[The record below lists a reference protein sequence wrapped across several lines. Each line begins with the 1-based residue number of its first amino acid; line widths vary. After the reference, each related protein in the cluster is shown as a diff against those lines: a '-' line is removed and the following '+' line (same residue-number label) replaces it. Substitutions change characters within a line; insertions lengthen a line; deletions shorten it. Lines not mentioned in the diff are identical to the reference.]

1 MEPMKME
8 IDKRYRNS
16 ETGGYFEQCLV
27 CYENVLENEKDYFIE
42 KIIRR
47 IKSLNLTEVLFEYAI
62 CMDCA
67 QDMRKKISK
76 HSMVQMETFFHKNA
90 RLHERNSEELETQKT
105 TEKCLFTGKSIAECD
120 EFSLHAHCN
129 GKEMILS
136 LFPYA
141 VSDDA
146 MDTMSELL
154 SAETLDELDR
164 FKKTHFNGPPE
175 LAELLSPKR
184 LIPF

>member
-8 IDKRYRNS
+8 IDKRFRNS
-16 ETGGYFEQCLV
+16 ETGGYFEHCLV
-27 CYENVLENEKDYFIE
+27 CHENVLENEKDYFIE

-47 IKSLNLTEVLFEYAI
+47 IKSLNLTEVVFEYAI
-62 CMDCA
+62 CVACA
-67 QDMRKKISK
+67 QEMREKISQ
-76 HSMVQMETFFHKNA
+76 HSKIQMETFFLKNA
-90 RLHERNSEELETQKT
+90 RLNERNSMALETQKT
-105 TEKCLFTGKSIAECD
+105 TEKCLFTGKTISDCD
-120 EFSLHAHCN
+120 EFSVHAHCV

-141 VSDDA
+141 VSDEA

-154 SAETLDELDR
+154 SAETMEELDR
-164 FKKTHFNGPPE
+164 FKKTYFKGPPE
-175 LAELLSPKR
+175 LLELLSPKR